1 MQCGAHAHG
10 TRQHGEGCG
19 HVFEWS
25 QAPRYQASMAMAEE
39 KRQPPGFSA
48 ILAWV
53 MQQLDRHFESFV
65 GFIVHLNMCK
75 WKMTFRSDLFPF
87 RKICLILLFFPDPK
101 IRLRF
106 LLHSGWSHP
115 SAANRHLVTS
125 CDHQTMV

>member
-19 HVFEWS
+19 HVFDWS

-75 WKMTFRSDLFPF
+75 WKMTFHSDPFPF
-87 RKICLILLFFPDPK
+87 RKICLILLFFL
-101 IRLRF
+101 ILRYVF
-106 LLHSGWSHP
+106 
-115 SAANRHLVTS
+115 VFS
-125 CDHQTMV
+125 CIQAGHIHQLQTDIL